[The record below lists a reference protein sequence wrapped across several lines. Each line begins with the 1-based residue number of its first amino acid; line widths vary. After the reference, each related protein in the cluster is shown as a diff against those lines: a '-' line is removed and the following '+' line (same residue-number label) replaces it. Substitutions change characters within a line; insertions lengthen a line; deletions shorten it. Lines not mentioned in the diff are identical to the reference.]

1 MAVTAVA
8 SSSRTRWRAARLAWV
23 LWALAI
29 VGLVV
34 TVWLDQLLRRAARP
48 ELVVLIPTAIPPVL
62 GAVSTATVGAL
73 VASRRP
79 RHPVGWLLLALGVTE
94 STEIVADGYGSYGLQ
109 ARPGTLPAA
118 GLVALYNPATLAV
131 GATCV
136 SFVLLL
142 TPTGS
147 LPSRRW
153 RWWARIAAAAPV
165 AFVAAMLLLPEP
177 LDPAA
182 AGVDN
187 PLAVHGLGGVLL
199 VVNQGALAVAIVAV
213 LVAAASLVG
222 GGHHPVLRHPRLL
235 HPRGAAGVAG
245 GRRGRRTSPG
255 RHGRGRDRARRGP
268 GQVRR

>member
-199 VVNQGALAVAIVAV
+199 VVSQGGPGGRHRGRAGRGRLAGGWRPPSCSPTS
-213 LVAAASLVG
+213 AASPPSRSG
-222 GGHHPVLRHPRLL
+222 W
-235 HPRGAAGVAG
+235 
-245 GRRGRRTSPG
+245 RRGRSP
-255 RHGRGRDRARRGP
+255 RSSDVTWPPWPRS
-268 GQVRR
+268 